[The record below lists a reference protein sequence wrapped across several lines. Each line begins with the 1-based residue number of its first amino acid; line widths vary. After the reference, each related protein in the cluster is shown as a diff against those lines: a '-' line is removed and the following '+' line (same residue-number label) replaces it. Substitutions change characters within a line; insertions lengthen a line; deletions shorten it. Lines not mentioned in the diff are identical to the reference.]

1 MTLYQITVYHNDESR
16 FMPYED
22 GHRLTAA
29 VSNWLSLPA
38 TTEPEALADWAW
50 HVFNADL
57 DHLEPGRTRPD
68 GELAFLAACVYRLL
82 HLRSLSVGDVI
93 AIANGTAES
102 YWLACDTIGWK
113 HISQPSNIAGA
124 PLTAQKVYQHLQDQ
138 RRTR

>member
-1 MTLYQITVYHNDESR
+1 MTLYRITVYHNDESR

-22 GHRLTAA
+22 GHRLTAT
-29 VSNWLSLPA
+29 VSHWRDLPA
-38 TTEPEALADWAW
+38 ATEPEALADWAW

-57 DHLEPGRTRPD
+57 EHLEPGRTRPD

-102 YWLACDTIGWK
+102 CWLACDTIGWK
-113 HISQPSNIAGA
+113 HISPPSNITGA
-124 PLTAQKVYQHLQDQ
+124 PLTAEKVYQHLQDQ
-138 RRTR
+138 RRTQ